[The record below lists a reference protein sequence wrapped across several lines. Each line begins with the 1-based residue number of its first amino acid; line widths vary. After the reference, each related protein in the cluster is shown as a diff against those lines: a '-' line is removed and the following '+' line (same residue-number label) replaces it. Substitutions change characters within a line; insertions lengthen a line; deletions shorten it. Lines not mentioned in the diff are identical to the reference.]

1 MKKSLILVGTQ
12 WGDEGKGKI
21 VDHFSKKF
29 NAVCRFQGGHNAG
42 HTIYKEEEKFV
53 LHLIPSGVFCE
64 NVSCFI
70 GQGVILSIDSL
81 LEEIKQLEEKGIE
94 LEGILRISR
103 YCSLLLPL
111 HAKIDQLREDN
122 KNSIGTTRRGIG
134 PAYEDKTARRS
145 IKAFDL
151 EDSDLLESKLSS
163 LVEYYNF
170 QIKNIHNSEPF
181 SFDEVYRQLIDSYH
195 KAAKY
200 FGDVTDTLEDIYEK
214 GGNILY
220 EGAQGTLLDV
230 DYGTYP
236 YVTSS
241 NTLATS
247 VGVGSG
253 FPKSIYSD
261 VLGIAKAYTTRVGA
275 GPFPTE
281 LFCEVGQNIAKQGNE
296 FGATTGRPRRC
307 GWLDLVALK
316 YSAKLNNLTEL
327 CITKLDVLDSFKEI
341 KACIN
346 YEVDGKTTSFKS
358 RLLHKAKP
366 IYKSFEGWDCSLE
379 KCKNYADLPKNA
391 KDFLEYIESY
401 VGVKIGL
408 ISNGP
413 NREDLIHR

>member
-21 VDHFSKKF
+21 VDFYSKKF
-29 NAVCRFQGGHNAG
+29 DAVCRFQGGHNAG

-53 LHLIPSGVFCE
+53 LHLIPSGIFYDH
-64 NVSCFI
+64 VSCFI

-81 LEEIKQLEEKGIE
+81 LEEIEQLEQKGIN
-94 LEGILRISR
+94 LEGKLRISR

-151 EDSDLLESKLSS
+151 EDNDLLETKLRS
-163 LVEYYNF
+163 LVEYYNY
-170 QIKNIHNSEPF
+170 QIQNIHGSEPF
-181 SFDEVYRQLIDSYH
+181 AFEDVYNELMQSYK
-195 KAAKY
+195 KASKY
-200 FGDVTDTLEDIYEK
+200 FGDVTDTLENIYEQ

-247 VGVGSG
+247 VGIGSG

-261 VLGIAKAYTTRVGA
+261 VLGVAKAYTTRVGA

-281 LFCEVGQNIAKQGNE
+281 LFCEEGQKIAELGHE

-327 CITKLDVLDSFKEI
+327 CITKLDVLDTFEEI
-341 KACIN
+341 KACVGYKVN
-346 YEVDGKTTSFKS
+346 GEDTPFKS
-358 RLLHKAKP
+358 RLLHKAEP
-366 IYKSFEGWDCSLE
+366 VYKLFKGWNCSLANCE
-379 KCKNYADLPKNA
+379 NYDSLPDEA
-391 KDFLEYIESY
+391 KEFLNFIEDY
-401 VGVKIGL
+401 VGVKISL

>member
-21 VDHFSKKF
+21 VDFYSKKF
-29 NAVCRFQGGHNAG
+29 DAVCRFQGGHNAG

-53 LHLIPSGVFCE
+53 LHLIPSGIFYDH
-64 NVSCFI
+64 VSCFI

-81 LEEIKQLEEKGIE
+81 LEEIEQLEQKGIN
-94 LEGILRISR
+94 LEGKLRISR

-151 EDSDLLESKLSS
+151 EDNDLLETKLKS
-163 LVEYYNF
+163 LVEYYNY
-170 QIKNIHNSEPF
+170 QIQNIHDSEPF
-181 SFDEVYRQLIDSYH
+181 VYEEVYNELMQSYK

-200 FGDVTDTLEDIYEK
+200 FGDVTDTLENIYDQ

-247 VGVGSG
+247 VGIGSG

-261 VLGIAKAYTTRVGA
+261 VLGVAKAYTTRVGA

-281 LFCEVGQNIAKQGNE
+281 LFCDVGQKIAELGHE

-327 CITKLDVLDSFKEI
+327 CITKLDVLDAFDEI
-341 KACIN
+341 KACIGYKVN
-346 YEVDGKTTSFKS
+346 GEETSFKS
-358 RLLHKAKP
+358 RLLHKAEP
-366 IYKSFEGWDCSLE
+366 IYKDFKGWNCSLADCE
-379 KCKNYADLPKNA
+379 NYDSLPDKA
-391 KDFLEYIESY
+391 KDFLNFIENF
-401 VGVKIGL
+401 VGVKISL

>member
-21 VDHFSKKF
+21 VDFYSKKF
-29 NAVCRFQGGHNAG
+29 DAVCRFQGGHNAG

-53 LHLIPSGVFCE
+53 LHLIPSGIFYDH
-64 NVSCFI
+64 VSCFI

-81 LEEIKQLEEKGIE
+81 LEEIELLEQKGIN
-94 LEGILRISR
+94 LEGKLRISR

-151 EDSDLLESKLSS
+151 EDNDLLEIKLRS
-163 LVEYYNF
+163 LVEYYNY
-170 QIKNIHNSEPF
+170 QIQNIHGSEPF
-181 SFDEVYRQLIDSYH
+181 KFEDVYKELMQSYK
-195 KAAKY
+195 KASKY
-200 FGDVTDTLEDIYEK
+200 FGDVTDTLENIYEQ

-247 VGVGSG
+247 VGIGSG

-261 VLGIAKAYTTRVGA
+261 VLGVAKAYTTRVGA

-281 LFCEVGQNIAKQGNE
+281 LFCEEGQKIADLGHE

-327 CITKLDVLDSFKEI
+327 CITKLDVLDTFDEI
-341 KACIN
+341 KTCIGYKVN
-346 YEVDGKTTSFKS
+346 GEDTPFKS
-358 RLLHKAKP
+358 RMLHKAEP
-366 IYKSFEGWDCSLE
+366 VYKAFKGWNCSLADCE
-379 KCKNYADLPKNA
+379 NYESLPDKA
-391 KDFLEYIESY
+391 KEFLNFIEGY
-401 VGVKIGL
+401 VGVKISL

>member
-21 VDHFSKKF
+21 VDFYSKKF
-29 NAVCRFQGGHNAG
+29 DAVCRFQGGHNAG

-53 LHLIPSGVFCE
+53 LHLIPSGIFYDH
-64 NVSCFI
+64 VSCFI

-81 LEEIKQLEEKGIE
+81 LEEIEQLEQKGIN
-94 LEGILRISR
+94 LEGKLRISR

-151 EDSDLLESKLSS
+151 EDNDLLETKLKS
-163 LVEYYNF
+163 LVEYYNY
-170 QIKNIHNSEPF
+170 QIQNIHDSEPF
-181 SFDEVYRQLIDSYH
+181 VYEEVYNELMHSYK

-200 FGDVTDTLEDIYEK
+200 FGDVTDTLENIYEQ

-247 VGVGSG
+247 VGIGSG

-261 VLGIAKAYTTRVGA
+261 VLGVAKAYTTRVGA

-281 LFCEVGQNIAKQGNE
+281 LFCDVGQKIAELGHE

-327 CITKLDVLDSFKEI
+327 CITKLDVLDAFDEI
-341 KACIN
+341 KACIGYKVN
-346 YEVDGKTTSFKS
+346 GEETPFKS
-358 RLLHKAKP
+358 RLLHKAEP
-366 IYKSFEGWDCSLE
+366 IYKDFKGWNCSLADCE
-379 KCKNYADLPKNA
+379 NYDSLPDKA
-391 KDFLEYIESY
+391 KDFLNFIENF
-401 VGVKIGL
+401 VGVKISL

>member
-21 VDHFSKKF
+21 VDFYSKKF
-29 NAVCRFQGGHNAG
+29 DAVCRFQGGHNAG

-53 LHLIPSGVFCE
+53 LHLIPSGIFYDH
-64 NVSCFI
+64 VSCFI
-70 GQGVILSIDSL
+70 GQGVILSIESL
-81 LEEIKQLEEKGIE
+81 LEEIEQLEQKGIN
-94 LEGILRISR
+94 LEGKLRISR

-151 EDSDLLESKLSS
+151 EDNDLLETKLKS
-163 LVEYYNF
+163 LVEYYNY
-170 QIKNIHNSEPF
+170 QIQNIHDSEPF
-181 SFDEVYRQLIDSYH
+181 VYEEVYNELMQSYK

-200 FGDVTDTLEDIYEK
+200 FGDVTDTLENIYDQ

-247 VGVGSG
+247 VGIGSG

-261 VLGIAKAYTTRVGA
+261 VLGVAKAYTTRVGA
-275 GPFPTE
+275 GPLPTE
-281 LFCEVGQNIAKQGNE
+281 LFCDVGQKIAELGHE

-327 CITKLDVLDSFKEI
+327 CITKLDVLDAFDEI
-341 KACIN
+341 KACIGYKVN
-346 YEVDGKTTSFKS
+346 GEETPFKS
-358 RLLHKAKP
+358 RLLHKAEP
-366 IYKSFEGWDCSLE
+366 IYKDFKGWNCSLADCE
-379 KCKNYADLPKNA
+379 NYDSLPDKA
-391 KDFLEYIESY
+391 KDFLNFIENF
-401 VGVKIGL
+401 VGVKISL

>member
-42 HTIYKEEEKFV
+42 HTIYKEDEKFV

-94 LEGILRISR
+94 LEGKLRISR

-181 SFDEVYRQLIDSYH
+181 SYDEVYRQLIDSYH

-391 KDFLEYIESY
+391 KEFLEYIESY

>member
-21 VDHFSKKF
+21 VDFYSKKF
-29 NAVCRFQGGHNAG
+29 DAVCRFQGGHNAG

-53 LHLIPSGVFCE
+53 LHLIPSGIFYDH
-64 NVSCFI
+64 VSCFI

-81 LEEIKQLEEKGIE
+81 LEEIEQLEQKGIN
-94 LEGILRISR
+94 LEGKLRISR

-151 EDSDLLESKLSS
+151 EDNDLLETKLKS
-163 LVEYYNF
+163 LVEYYNY
-170 QIKNIHNSEPF
+170 QIQNIHNSEPF
-181 SFDEVYRQLIDSYH
+181 VYEEVYNELMQSYK

-200 FGDVTDTLEDIYEK
+200 FGDVTDTLENIYDQ

-247 VGVGSG
+247 VGIGSG

-261 VLGIAKAYTTRVGA
+261 VLGVAKAYTTRVGA

-281 LFCEVGQNIAKQGNE
+281 LFCDVGQKIAELGHE

-327 CITKLDVLDSFKEI
+327 CITKLDVLDAFDEI
-341 KACIN
+341 KACIGYKVN
-346 YEVDGKTTSFKS
+346 GEETPFKS
-358 RLLHKAKP
+358 RLLHKAEP
-366 IYKSFEGWDCSLE
+366 IYKDFKGWNCSLADCE
-379 KCKNYADLPKNA
+379 NYDSLPDKA
-391 KDFLEYIESY
+391 KDFLNFIENF
-401 VGVKIGL
+401 VGVKISL

>member
-21 VDHFSKKF
+21 VDFYSKKF
-29 NAVCRFQGGHNAG
+29 DAVCRFQGGHNAG

-53 LHLIPSGVFCE
+53 LHLIPSGIFYDH
-64 NVSCFI
+64 VSCFI

-81 LEEIKQLEEKGIE
+81 LEEIEQLEQKGIN
-94 LEGILRISR
+94 LEGKLRISR

-151 EDSDLLESKLSS
+151 EDNDLLETKLKS
-163 LVEYYNF
+163 LVEYYNY
-170 QIKNIHNSEPF
+170 QIQNIHDSEPF
-181 SFDEVYRQLIDSYH
+181 VYEDAYNELVQSYK
-195 KAAKY
+195 KASKY
-200 FGDVTDTLEDIYEK
+200 FGDVTDTLENIYDQ

-247 VGVGSG
+247 VGIGSG

-261 VLGIAKAYTTRVGA
+261 VLGVTKAYTTRVGA

-281 LFCEVGQNIAKQGNE
+281 LFCDVGQKIAELGHE

-307 GWLDLVALK
+307 GWLDLIALK

-327 CITKLDVLDSFKEI
+327 CITKLDVLDAFDEI
-341 KACIN
+341 KACIGYKVN
-346 YEVDGKTTSFKS
+346 GEETPFKS
-358 RLLHKAKP
+358 RLLHKAEP
-366 IYKSFEGWDCSLE
+366 IYKDFKGWNCSLADCE
-379 KCKNYADLPKNA
+379 NYDSLPVKA
-391 KDFLEYIESY
+391 KDFLNFIENF
-401 VGVKIGL
+401 VGVKISL

>member
-21 VDHFSKKF
+21 VDFYSKKF
-29 NAVCRFQGGHNAG
+29 DAVCRFQGGHNAG

-53 LHLIPSGVFCE
+53 LHLIPSGIFYDH
-64 NVSCFI
+64 VSCFI

-81 LEEIKQLEEKGIE
+81 LEEIEQLEQKGIN
-94 LEGILRISR
+94 LEGKLRISR

-151 EDSDLLESKLSS
+151 EDNDLLETKLKS
-163 LVEYYNF
+163 LVEYYNY
-170 QIKNIHNSEPF
+170 QIQNIHDSEPF
-181 SFDEVYRQLIDSYH
+181 VYEEVYNELMQSYK

-200 FGDVTDTLEDIYEK
+200 FGDVTDTLENIYDQ

-247 VGVGSG
+247 VGIGSG

-261 VLGIAKAYTTRVGA
+261 VLGVAKAYTTRVGA

-281 LFCEVGQNIAKQGNE
+281 LFCDVGQKIAELGHE

-327 CITKLDVLDSFKEI
+327 CITKLDVLDAFDEI
-341 KACIN
+341 KACIGYKVN
-346 YEVDGKTTSFKS
+346 GEETPFKS
-358 RLLHKAKP
+358 RLLHKAEP
-366 IYKSFEGWDCSLE
+366 IYKDFKGWNCSL
-379 KCKNYADLPKNA
+379 ADCENFDSLPDKA
-391 KDFLEYIESY
+391 KDFLNFIENF
-401 VGVKIGL
+401 VGVKISL

>member
-21 VDHFSKKF
+21 VDFYSKKF
-29 NAVCRFQGGHNAG
+29 DAVCRFQGGHNAG

-53 LHLIPSGVFCE
+53 LHLIPSGIFYDH
-64 NVSCFI
+64 VSCFI

-81 LEEIKQLEEKGIE
+81 LEEIEQLEQKGIN
-94 LEGILRISR
+94 LEGKLRISR

-145 IKAFDL
+145 LKAFDL
-151 EDSDLLESKLSS
+151 EDNDLLETKLRN
-163 LVEYYNF
+163 LVEYYNY
-170 QIKNIHNSEPF
+170 QIQNIHGSEPF
-181 SFDEVYRQLIDSYH
+181 AFEDVYNELMQSYK
-195 KAAKY
+195 KASKY
-200 FGDVTDTLEDIYEK
+200 FGDVTDTLENIYEQ

-220 EGAQGTLLDV
+220 EAAQGTLLDV

-247 VGVGSG
+247 VGIGSG

-261 VLGIAKAYTTRVGA
+261 VLGVAKAYTTRVGA

-281 LFCEVGQNIAKQGNE
+281 LFCEEGQKIAELGHE

-327 CITKLDVLDSFKEI
+327 CITKLDVLDAFGEI
-341 KACIN
+341 KACVGYKVN
-346 YEVDGKTTSFKS
+346 GEDTPFKS
-358 RLLHKAKP
+358 RMLHKAEP
-366 IYKSFEGWDCSLE
+366 VYKAFKGWNCSLADCE
-379 KCKNYADLPKNA
+379 NYDSLPDKT
-391 KDFLEYIESY
+391 KEFLNFIEGY
-401 VGVKIGL
+401 LAVKISL

>member
-21 VDHFSKKF
+21 VDFYSKKF
-29 NAVCRFQGGHNAG
+29 DAVCRFQGGHNAG

-53 LHLIPSGVFCE
+53 LHLIPSGIFYDH
-64 NVSCFI
+64 VSCFI

-81 LEEIKQLEEKGIE
+81 LEEIEQLEQKGIN
-94 LEGILRISR
+94 LEGKLRISR

-151 EDSDLLESKLSS
+151 EDNDLLEIKLRS
-163 LVEYYNF
+163 LVEYYNY
-170 QIKNIHNSEPF
+170 QIQNIHGSEPF
-181 SFDEVYRQLIDSYH
+181 VFEDVYNELMQSYK
-195 KAAKY
+195 KASKY
-200 FGDVTDTLEDIYEK
+200 FGDVTDTLENIYEQ

-247 VGVGSG
+247 VGIGSG

-261 VLGIAKAYTTRVGA
+261 VLGVAKAYTTRVGA

-281 LFCEVGQNIAKQGNE
+281 LFCEEGQKIAELGHE

-327 CITKLDVLDSFKEI
+327 CITKLDVLDTFEEI
-341 KACIN
+341 KACVGYKVN
-346 YEVDGKTTSFKS
+346 GEDTPFKS
-358 RLLHKAKP
+358 RLLHKAEP
-366 IYKSFEGWDCSLE
+366 VYKLFKGWNCSLADCE
-379 KCKNYADLPKNA
+379 NYDSLPDEA
-391 KDFLEYIESY
+391 KEFLSYIEDY
-401 VGVKIGL
+401 VEVKISL

>member
-21 VDHFSKKF
+21 VDFYSKKF
-29 NAVCRFQGGHNAG
+29 DAVCRFQGGHNAG

-53 LHLIPSGVFCE
+53 LHLIPSGIFYDH
-64 NVSCFI
+64 VSCFI

-81 LEEIKQLEEKGIE
+81 LEEIEQLEQKGIN
-94 LEGILRISR
+94 LEGKLRISR

-151 EDSDLLESKLSS
+151 EDNDLLETKLKS
-163 LVEYYNF
+163 LVEYYNY
-170 QIKNIHNSEPF
+170 QIQNIHDSEPF
-181 SFDEVYRQLIDSYH
+181 VYEEVYNELMQSYK

-200 FGDVTDTLEDIYEK
+200 FGDVTDTLENIYEQ

-247 VGVGSG
+247 VGIGSG

-261 VLGIAKAYTTRVGA
+261 VLGVAKAYTTRVGA

-281 LFCEVGQNIAKQGNE
+281 LFCDVGQKIAELGHE

-327 CITKLDVLDSFKEI
+327 CITKLDVLDAFDEI
-341 KACIN
+341 KACIGYKVN
-346 YEVDGKTTSFKS
+346 GEETPFKS

-366 IYKSFEGWDCSLE
+366 IYKDFKGWNCSLADCE
-379 KCKNYADLPKNA
+379 NYDSLPDKAKN
-391 KDFLEYIESY
+391 FLNFIENF
-401 VGVKIGL
+401 VGVKISL

>member
-21 VDHFSKKF
+21 VDFYSEKF
-29 NAVCRFQGGHNAG
+29 DAVCRFQGGHNAG

-53 LHLIPSGVFCE
+53 LHLIPSGIFYDH
-64 NVSCFI
+64 VSCFI

-81 LEEIKQLEEKGIE
+81 LEEIEQLEQKGIN
-94 LEGILRISR
+94 LEGKLKISR

-151 EDSDLLESKLSS
+151 EDNELLETKLRN
-163 LVEYYNF
+163 LVEYYNY
-170 QIKNIHNSEPF
+170 QIQNIHGSEPF
-181 SFDEVYRQLIDSYH
+181 AFEDVYNELMQSYK
-195 KAAKY
+195 KASKY
-200 FGDVTDTLEDIYEK
+200 FGDVTDTLENIYEQ

-247 VGVGSG
+247 VGIGSG

-261 VLGIAKAYTTRVGA
+261 VLGVAKAYTTRVGA

-281 LFCEVGQNIAKQGNE
+281 LFCEEGQKIAELGHE

-327 CITKLDVLDSFKEI
+327 CITKLDVLDAFGEI
-341 KACIN
+341 KACVGYKVN
-346 YEVDGKTTSFKS
+346 GEDTPFKS
-358 RLLHKAKP
+358 RMLHKAEP
-366 IYKSFEGWDCSLE
+366 VYKAFKGWNCSLADCE
-379 KCKNYADLPKNA
+379 NYDSLPDKT
-391 KDFLEYIESY
+391 KEFLNFIEGY
-401 VGVKIGL
+401 VGVKISL

>member
-21 VDHFSKKF
+21 VDFYSKKF
-29 NAVCRFQGGHNAG
+29 DAVCRFQGGHNAG

-53 LHLIPSGVFCE
+53 LHLIPSGIFYDH
-64 NVSCFI
+64 VSCFI

-81 LEEIKQLEEKGIE
+81 LEEIEQLEQKGIN
-94 LEGILRISR
+94 LEGKLRISR

-151 EDSDLLESKLSS
+151 EDNDLLETKLRS
-163 LVEYYNF
+163 LVEYYNY
-170 QIKNIHNSEPF
+170 QIQNIHGSEPF
-181 SFDEVYRQLIDSYH
+181 AFEDVYNELMQSYK
-195 KAAKY
+195 KASKY
-200 FGDVTDTLEDIYEK
+200 FGDVTDTLENIYEQ

-247 VGVGSG
+247 VGIGSG

-261 VLGIAKAYTTRVGA
+261 VLGVAKAYTTRVGA

-281 LFCEVGQNIAKQGNE
+281 LFCEEGQKIADLGHE

-327 CITKLDVLDSFKEI
+327 CITKLDVLDTFEEI
-341 KACIN
+341 KTCVGYKVN
-346 YEVDGKTTSFKS
+346 GEDTPFKS
-358 RLLHKAKP
+358 RLLHKAEP
-366 IYKSFEGWDCSLE
+366 VYKLFKGWNCSLADCE
-379 KCKNYADLPKNA
+379 NYDLLPDEA
-391 KDFLEYIESY
+391 KEFLSYIEDY
-401 VGVKIGL
+401 VEVKISL

>member
-21 VDHFSKKF
+21 VDFYSKKF
-29 NAVCRFQGGHNAG
+29 DAVCRFQGGHNAG
-42 HTIYKEEEKFV
+42 HTIYKQEEKFV
-53 LHLIPSGVFCE
+53 LHLIPSGIFYDH
-64 NVSCFI
+64 VSCFI

-81 LEEIKQLEEKGIE
+81 LEEIEQLEQKGIN
-94 LEGILRISR
+94 LEGKLRISR

-151 EDSDLLESKLSS
+151 EDNDLLETKLKS
-163 LVEYYNF
+163 LVEYYNY
-170 QIKNIHNSEPF
+170 QIQNIHGSEPF
-181 SFDEVYRQLIDSYH
+181 SYEEVYSELMQSYK

-200 FGDVTDTLEDIYEK
+200 FGDVTDTLENIYEQ

-247 VGVGSG
+247 VGIGSG

-261 VLGIAKAYTTRVGA
+261 VLGVAKAYTTRVGA

-281 LFCEVGQNIAKQGNE
+281 LFCDVGQKIAELGHE

-327 CITKLDVLDSFKEI
+327 CITKLDVLDAFEEI
-341 KACIN
+341 KACIGYKVN
-346 YEVDGKTTSFKS
+346 GEETPFKS
-358 RLLHKAKP
+358 RLLHKAEP
-366 IYKSFEGWDCSLE
+366 IYKDFKGWNCSLADCE
-379 KCKNYADLPKNA
+379 NYDSLPDKA
-391 KDFLEYIESY
+391 KDFLNFIENF

>member
-21 VDHFSKKF
+21 VDFYSKKF
-29 NAVCRFQGGHNAG
+29 DAVCRFQGGHNAG

-53 LHLIPSGVFCE
+53 LHLIPSGIFYDH
-64 NVSCFI
+64 VSCFI

-81 LEEIKQLEEKGIE
+81 LEEIEQLEQKGIN
-94 LEGILRISR
+94 LEGKLRISR

-151 EDSDLLESKLSS
+151 EDNDLLETKLRN
-163 LVEYYNF
+163 LVEYYNY
-170 QIKNIHNSEPF
+170 QIQNIHGSEPF
-181 SFDEVYRQLIDSYH
+181 AFEDVYNELMQSYK
-195 KAAKY
+195 KASKY
-200 FGDVTDTLEDIYEK
+200 FGDVTDTLENIYEQ

-247 VGVGSG
+247 VGIGSG

-261 VLGIAKAYTTRVGA
+261 VLGVAKAYTTRVGA

-281 LFCEVGQNIAKQGNE
+281 LFCEEGQKIAELGHE

-327 CITKLDVLDSFKEI
+327 CITKLDVLDAFEEI
-341 KACIN
+341 KACVGYKVN
-346 YEVDGKTTSFKS
+346 GEDTPFKS
-358 RLLHKAKP
+358 RLLHKAEP
-366 IYKSFEGWDCSLE
+366 VYKLFKGWNCSLADCE
-379 KCKNYADLPKNA
+379 NYDSLPDEA
-391 KDFLEYIESY
+391 KEFLNFIEGY
-401 VGVKIGL
+401 VEVKISL

>member
-21 VDHFSKKF
+21 VDFYSKKF
-29 NAVCRFQGGHNAG
+29 DAVCRFQGGHNAG

-53 LHLIPSGVFCE
+53 LHLIPSGIFYDH
-64 NVSCFI
+64 VSCFI

-81 LEEIKQLEEKGIE
+81 LEEIEQLEQKGIN
-94 LEGILRISR
+94 LEGKLRISR

-151 EDSDLLESKLSS
+151 EDNDLLETKLRS
-163 LVEYYNF
+163 LVEYYNY
-170 QIKNIHNSEPF
+170 QIQNIHGSEPF
-181 SFDEVYRQLIDSYH
+181 VFEDVYNELMQSYK
-195 KAAKY
+195 KASKY
-200 FGDVTDTLEDIYEK
+200 FGDVTDTLENIYEQ

-247 VGVGSG
+247 VGIGSG

-261 VLGIAKAYTTRVGA
+261 VLGVAKAYTTRVGA

-281 LFCEVGQNIAKQGNE
+281 LFCEEGQKIAELGHE

-327 CITKLDVLDSFKEI
+327 CITKLDVLDTFEEI
-341 KACIN
+341 KACVGYKVN
-346 YEVDGKTTSFKS
+346 GEDTPFKS
-358 RLLHKAKP
+358 RLLHKAEP
-366 IYKSFEGWDCSLE
+366 VYKLFKGWNCSLADCE
-379 KCKNYADLPKNA
+379 NYDSLPDEA
-391 KDFLEYIESY
+391 KEFLSYIEDY
-401 VGVKIGL
+401 VEVKISL

>member
-21 VDHFSKKF
+21 VDFYSKKF
-29 NAVCRFQGGHNAG
+29 DAVCRFQGGHNAG

-53 LHLIPSGVFCE
+53 LHLIPSGIFYDH
-64 NVSCFI
+64 VSCFI

-81 LEEIKQLEEKGIE
+81 LEEIEQLEQKGIN
-94 LEGILRISR
+94 LEGKLRISR

-151 EDSDLLESKLSS
+151 EDNDLLETKLRS
-163 LVEYYNF
+163 LVEYYNY
-170 QIKNIHNSEPF
+170 QIQNIHGSEPF
-181 SFDEVYRQLIDSYH
+181 AFEDVYNELMQSYK
-195 KAAKY
+195 KASKY
-200 FGDVTDTLEDIYEK
+200 FGDVTDTLENIYEQ

-247 VGVGSG
+247 VGIGSG

-261 VLGIAKAYTTRVGA
+261 VLGVAKAYTTRVGA

-281 LFCEVGQNIAKQGNE
+281 LFCEEGQKIADLGHE

-327 CITKLDVLDSFKEI
+327 CITKLDVLDTFEEI
-341 KACIN
+341 KVCVGYKVNGEDI
-346 YEVDGKTTSFKS
+346 SFKS
-358 RLLHKAKP
+358 RLLHKAEP
-366 IYKSFEGWDCSLE
+366 VYKLFKGWNCSLAD
-379 KCKNYADLPKNA
+379 CKNYDSLPDEA
-391 KDFLEYIESY
+391 KEFLSYIEGY
-401 VGVKIGL
+401 VEVKISL

>member
-21 VDHFSKKF
+21 VDFYSKKF
-29 NAVCRFQGGHNAG
+29 DAVCRFQGGHNAG

-53 LHLIPSGVFCE
+53 LHLIPSGIFYDH
-64 NVSCFI
+64 VSCFI

-81 LEEIKQLEEKGIE
+81 LEEIEQLEQKGIN
-94 LEGILRISR
+94 LEGKLRISR

-151 EDSDLLESKLSS
+151 EDNDLLETKLKS
-163 LVEYYNF
+163 LVEYYNY
-170 QIKNIHNSEPF
+170 QIQNIHDSEPF
-181 SFDEVYRQLIDSYH
+181 LYEEVYKELMQSYQ

-200 FGDVTDTLEDIYEK
+200 FGDVTDTLENIYEQ

-247 VGVGSG
+247 VGIGSG

-261 VLGIAKAYTTRVGA
+261 VLGVTKAYTTRVGA

-281 LFCEVGQNIAKQGNE
+281 LFCDVGQKIAELGHE

-307 GWLDLVALK
+307 GWLDLIALK

-327 CITKLDVLDSFKEI
+327 CITKLDVLDAFDEI
-341 KACIN
+341 KACIGYKVN
-346 YEVDGKTTSFKS
+346 GEKTPFKS
-358 RLLHKAKP
+358 RLLHKADP
-366 IYKSFEGWDCSLE
+366 IYKDFKGWNCSLADCE
-379 KCKNYADLPKNA
+379 NYDSLPDKA
-391 KDFLEYIESY
+391 KDFLNFIENF
-401 VGVKIGL
+401 VGVKISL

>member
-21 VDHFSKKF
+21 VDFYSKKF
-29 NAVCRFQGGHNAG
+29 DAVCRFQGGHNAG

-53 LHLIPSGVFCE
+53 LHLIPSGIFYDH
-64 NVSCFI
+64 VSCFI

-81 LEEIKQLEEKGIE
+81 LEEIEQLEQKGIN
-94 LEGILRISR
+94 LEGKLRISR

-151 EDSDLLESKLSS
+151 EDNDLLETKLKS
-163 LVEYYNF
+163 LVEYFNY
-170 QIKNIHNSEPF
+170 QIQNIHDSEPF
-181 SFDEVYRQLIDSYH
+181 VYEEVYNELMQSYK

-200 FGDVTDTLEDIYEK
+200 FGDVTDTLENIYEQ

-247 VGVGSG
+247 VGIGSG

-261 VLGIAKAYTTRVGA
+261 VLGVAKAYTTRVGA

-281 LFCEVGQNIAKQGNE
+281 LFCDVGQKIAELGHE

-327 CITKLDVLDSFKEI
+327 CITKLDVLDAFDEI
-341 KACIN
+341 KACIGYKVN
-346 YEVDGKTTSFKS
+346 GEETPFKS

-366 IYKSFEGWDCSLE
+366 IYKDFKGWNCSLADCE
-379 KCKNYADLPKNA
+379 NYDSLPDKA
-391 KDFLEYIESY
+391 KDFLNFIENF
-401 VGVKIGL
+401 VGVKISL

>member
-21 VDHFSKKF
+21 VDFYSKKF
-29 NAVCRFQGGHNAG
+29 DAVCRFQGGHNAG

-53 LHLIPSGVFCE
+53 LHLIPSGIFYDH
-64 NVSCFI
+64 VSCFI

-81 LEEIKQLEEKGIE
+81 LEEIEQLEQKGIN
-94 LEGILRISR
+94 LEGKLRISR

-151 EDSDLLESKLSS
+151 EDNDLLETKLKS
-163 LVEYYNF
+163 LVEYYNY
-170 QIKNIHNSEPF
+170 QIQNIHDSEPF
-181 SFDEVYRQLIDSYH
+181 VYEEVYSELMQSYQ

-200 FGDVTDTLEDIYEK
+200 FGDVTDTLENIYEQ

-247 VGVGSG
+247 VGIGSG

-261 VLGIAKAYTTRVGA
+261 VLGVAKAYTTRVGA

-281 LFCEVGQNIAKQGNE
+281 LFCDVGQKIAELGHE

-327 CITKLDVLDSFKEI
+327 CITKLDVLDAFDEI
-341 KACIN
+341 KACIGYKVN
-346 YEVDGKTTSFKS
+346 GEETPFKS
-358 RLLHKAKP
+358 RLLHKAEP
-366 IYKSFEGWDCSLE
+366 IYKDFKGWNCSLADCE
-379 KCKNYADLPKNA
+379 NYDSLPVKA
-391 KDFLEYIESY
+391 KDFLNFIENF
-401 VGVKIGL
+401 VGVKISL

>member
-21 VDHFSKKF
+21 VDFYSKKF
-29 NAVCRFQGGHNAG
+29 DAVCRFQGGHNAG

-53 LHLIPSGVFCE
+53 LHLIPSGIFYDH
-64 NVSCFI
+64 VSCFI

-81 LEEIKQLEEKGIE
+81 LEEIEQLEQKGIN
-94 LEGILRISR
+94 LEGKLRISR

-151 EDSDLLESKLSS
+151 EDNDLLETKLIS
-163 LVEYYNF
+163 LVEYYNY
-170 QIKNIHNSEPF
+170 QIQNIHGSEPF
-181 SFDEVYRQLIDSYH
+181 AFEDVYNELMQSYK
-195 KAAKY
+195 KASKY
-200 FGDVTDTLEDIYEK
+200 FGDVTDTLENIYEQ

-247 VGVGSG
+247 VGIGSG

-261 VLGIAKAYTTRVGA
+261 VLGVAKAYTTRVGA

-281 LFCEVGQNIAKQGNE
+281 LFCEEGQKIAELGHE

-327 CITKLDVLDSFKEI
+327 CITKLDVLDTFEEI
-341 KACIN
+341 KACVGYKVN
-346 YEVDGKTTSFKS
+346 GEDTLFKS
-358 RLLHKAKP
+358 RLLHKAEP
-366 IYKSFEGWDCSLE
+366 VYKLFKGWNCSLADCE
-379 KCKNYADLPKNA
+379 NYDSLPDEA
-391 KDFLEYIESY
+391 KEFLSYIEDY
-401 VGVKIGL
+401 VEVKISL

>member
-21 VDHFSKKF
+21 VDFYSKKF
-29 NAVCRFQGGHNAG
+29 DAVCRFQGGHNAG

-53 LHLIPSGVFCE
+53 LHLIPSGIFYDH
-64 NVSCFI
+64 VSCFI

-81 LEEIKQLEEKGIE
+81 LEEIEQLEQKGIN
-94 LEGILRISR
+94 LEGKLRISR

-151 EDSDLLESKLSS
+151 EDNDLLETKLRS
-163 LVEYYNF
+163 LVEYYNY
-170 QIKNIHNSEPF
+170 QIQNIHGSEPF
-181 SFDEVYRQLIDSYH
+181 AFEDVYNELMQSYK
-195 KAAKY
+195 KASKY
-200 FGDVTDTLEDIYEK
+200 FGDVTDTLENIYEQ

-247 VGVGSG
+247 VGIGSG

-261 VLGIAKAYTTRVGA
+261 VLGVAKAYTTRVGA

-281 LFCEVGQNIAKQGNE
+281 LFCEEGQKIADLGHE

-327 CITKLDVLDSFKEI
+327 CITKLDVLDTFEEI
-341 KACIN
+341 KVCVGYKVNGEDIP
-346 YEVDGKTTSFKS
+346 FKS
-358 RLLHKAKP
+358 RLLHKAEP
-366 IYKSFEGWDCSLE
+366 VYKLFKGWNCSLADCE
-379 KCKNYADLPKNA
+379 NYDTLPDEA
-391 KDFLEYIESY
+391 KEFLSYIEDY
-401 VGVKIGL
+401 VEVKISL

>member
-21 VDHFSKKF
+21 VDFYSKKF
-29 NAVCRFQGGHNAG
+29 DAVCRFQGGHNAG

-53 LHLIPSGVFCE
+53 LHLIPSGIFYDH
-64 NVSCFI
+64 VSCFI

-81 LEEIKQLEEKGIE
+81 LEEIEQLEQKGIN
-94 LEGILRISR
+94 LEGKLRISR

-151 EDSDLLESKLSS
+151 EDNDLLEIKLRN
-163 LVEYYNF
+163 LVEYYNY
-170 QIKNIHNSEPF
+170 QIQNIHGSEPF
-181 SFDEVYRQLIDSYH
+181 AFEDVYNELMQSYK
-195 KAAKY
+195 KASKY
-200 FGDVTDTLEDIYEK
+200 FGDVTDTLENIYEQ

-247 VGVGSG
+247 VGIGSG

-261 VLGIAKAYTTRVGA
+261 VLGVAKAYTTRVGA

-281 LFCEVGQNIAKQGNE
+281 LFCEEGQKIAELGHE

-327 CITKLDVLDSFKEI
+327 CITKLDVLDTFEEI
-341 KACIN
+341 KVCVGYKVNGEDIP
-346 YEVDGKTTSFKS
+346 FKS
-358 RLLHKAKP
+358 RLLHKAEP
-366 IYKSFEGWDCSLE
+366 VYKLFKGWNCSLAD
-379 KCKNYADLPKNA
+379 CKNYDSLPDEA
-391 KDFLEYIESY
+391 KEFLSYIEDY
-401 VGVKIGL
+401 VEVKISL

>member
-1 MKKSLILVGTQ
+1 M
-12 WGDEGKGKI
+12 
-21 VDHFSKKF
+21 
-29 NAVCRFQGGHNAG
+29 
-42 HTIYKEEEKFV
+42 YKRQ
-53 LHLIPSGVFCE
+53 LHLIPSGIFYDH
-64 NVSCFI
+64 VSCFI

-81 LEEIKQLEEKGIE
+81 LEEIEQLEQKGIN
-94 LEGILRISR
+94 LEGKLRISR

-151 EDSDLLESKLSS
+151 EDNDLLETKLKS
-163 LVEYYNF
+163 LVEYYNY
-170 QIKNIHNSEPF
+170 QIQNIHGSEPF
-181 SFDEVYRQLIDSYH
+181 AFEDVYNELMQSYK
-195 KAAKY
+195 KASKY
-200 FGDVTDTLEDIYEK
+200 FGDVTDTLESIYEQ

-247 VGVGSG
+247 VGIGSG
-253 FPKSIYSD
+253 FPKSIYSN
-261 VLGIAKAYTTRVGA
+261 VLGVAKAYTTRVGA

-281 LFCEVGQNIAKQGNE
+281 LFCEEGQKIAELGHE

-327 CITKLDVLDSFKEI
+327 CITKLDVLDAFDEI
-341 KACIN
+341 KACIGYKVN
-346 YEVDGKTTSFKS
+346 GEETPFKS
-358 RLLHKAKP
+358 RLLHKAEP
-366 IYKSFEGWDCSLE
+366 IYKAFKGWNCSLANCE
-379 KCKNYADLPKNA
+379 NYDSLPDKA
-391 KDFLEYIESY
+391 KEFLNFIENF
-401 VGVKIGL
+401 VGVKISL

>member
-21 VDHFSKKF
+21 VDFYSKKF
-29 NAVCRFQGGHNAG
+29 DAVCRFQGGHNAG

-53 LHLIPSGVFCE
+53 LHLIPSGIFYDH
-64 NVSCFI
+64 VSCFI

-81 LEEIKQLEEKGIE
+81 LEEIEQLEQKGIN
-94 LEGILRISR
+94 LEGKLRISR

-151 EDSDLLESKLSS
+151 EDNDLLETKLRS
-163 LVEYYNF
+163 LVEYYNY
-170 QIKNIHNSEPF
+170 QIQNIHGSEPF
-181 SFDEVYRQLIDSYH
+181 VFEDVYNELMQSYK
-195 KAAKY
+195 KASKY
-200 FGDVTDTLEDIYEK
+200 FGDVTDTLENIYEQ

-247 VGVGSG
+247 VGIGSG

-261 VLGIAKAYTTRVGA
+261 VLGVAKAYTTRVGA

-281 LFCEVGQNIAKQGNE
+281 LFCEEGQKIAELGHE

-327 CITKLDVLDSFKEI
+327 CITKLDVLDAFEEI
-341 KACIN
+341 KTCVGYKVN
-346 YEVDGKTTSFKS
+346 GEDTPFKS
-358 RLLHKAKP
+358 RLLHKAEP
-366 IYKSFEGWDCSLE
+366 VYKLFKGWNCSLANCE
-379 KCKNYADLPKNA
+379 NYDSLPDKA
-391 KDFLEYIESY
+391 KEFLNFIEDY
-401 VGVKIGL
+401 VGVKISL

>member
-21 VDHFSKKF
+21 VDFYSKKF
-29 NAVCRFQGGHNAG
+29 DAVCRFQGGHNAG

-53 LHLIPSGVFCE
+53 LHLIPSGIFYDH
-64 NVSCFI
+64 VSCFI

-81 LEEIKQLEEKGIE
+81 LEEIEQLEQKGIN
-94 LEGILRISR
+94 LEGKLRISR

-151 EDSDLLESKLSS
+151 EDNDLLETKLRS
-163 LVEYYNF
+163 LVEYYNY
-170 QIKNIHNSEPF
+170 QIQNIHGSEPF
-181 SFDEVYRQLIDSYH
+181 AFEDVYNELMQSYK
-195 KAAKY
+195 KASKY
-200 FGDVTDTLEDIYEK
+200 FGDVTDTLENIYEQ

-247 VGVGSG
+247 VGIGSG

-261 VLGIAKAYTTRVGA
+261 VLGVAKAYTTRVGA

-281 LFCEVGQNIAKQGNE
+281 LFCEEGQKIADLGHE

-327 CITKLDVLDSFKEI
+327 CITKLDVLDTFEEI
-341 KACIN
+341 KVCVGYKVNGEDIP
-346 YEVDGKTTSFKS
+346 FKS
-358 RLLHKAKP
+358 RLLHKAEP
-366 IYKSFEGWDCSLE
+366 VYKLFKGWNCSLAD
-379 KCKNYADLPKNA
+379 CKNYDSLPDEA
-391 KDFLEYIESY
+391 KEFLSYIEGY
-401 VGVKIGL
+401 VEVKISL

>member
-21 VDHFSKKF
+21 VDFYSKKF

-53 LHLIPSGVFCE
+53 LHLIPSGIFYDH
-64 NVSCFI
+64 VSCFI

-81 LEEIKQLEEKGIE
+81 LEEIDQLEKKGIN
-94 LEGILRISR
+94 LEGKLRISR

-122 KNSIGTTRRGIG
+122 KNAIGTTRRGIG

-151 EDSDLLESKLSS
+151 EDNDLLETKLKS
-163 LVEYYNF
+163 LVEYYNY
-170 QIKNIHNSEPF
+170 QIQNIHDSEPF
-181 SFDEVYRQLIDSYH
+181 VYEDAYNELVQSYK
-195 KAAKY
+195 KASKY
-200 FGDVTDTLEDIYEK
+200 FGDVTDTLEKIYDK

-247 VGVGSG
+247 VGIGSG

-261 VLGIAKAYTTRVGA
+261 VLGVAKAYTTRVAA

-281 LFCEVGQNIAKQGNE
+281 LFCDVGQKIAELGHE

-307 GWLDLVALK
+307 GWLDLIALK

-327 CITKLDVLDSFKEI
+327 CITKLDVLDAFDEI
-341 KACIN
+341 KACIGYKVN
-346 YEVDGKTTSFKS
+346 GEETPFKS
-358 RLLHKAKP
+358 RLLHKATP
-366 IYKSFEGWDCSLE
+366 IYKDFKGWNCSLADCE
-379 KCKNYADLPKNA
+379 NYDSLPDKA
-391 KDFLEYIESY
+391 KDFLNFIENF
-401 VGVKIGL
+401 VGVKISL